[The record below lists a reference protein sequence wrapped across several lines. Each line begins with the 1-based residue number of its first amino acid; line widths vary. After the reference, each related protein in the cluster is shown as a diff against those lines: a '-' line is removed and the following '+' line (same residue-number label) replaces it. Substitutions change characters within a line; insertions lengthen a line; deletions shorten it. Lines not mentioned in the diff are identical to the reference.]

1 LALWAV
7 SHRGFFVEGAVFC
20 EHRFRAL
27 RQALVDRALSELQ
40 RSFPSA
46 SRELEVLKRF
56 GRFRA
61 QTASDELTQRKVDL
75 FVLKDVSRTE
85 CGALVVPPRARAVHH
100 GHESEI
106 HDTRAEH
113 HFAVASTMGR
123 DDDARCGGARYAGA
137 RRRPDLTGD

>member
-7 SHRGFFVEGAVFC
+7 SHGSFFVEGTVFC

-27 RQALVDRALSELQ
+27 RQALVDRALSEPE
-40 RSFPSA
+40 SAFASA
-46 SRELEVLKRF
+46 SRELEVLKRS

-61 QTASDELTQRKVDL
+61 QAASDELTQRKVDL
-75 FVLKDVSRTE
+75 FVLKDVSGTE

-106 HDTRAEH
+106 HDTRAELR
-113 HFAVASTMGR
+113 FAVVSTMGR

-137 RRRPDLTGD
+137 RRRPDLIGD